1 MKSFSNP
8 DFASRSRDKARPKI
22 GVVLGSG
29 GIKALASIPLFDF
42 LYEAGIDID
51 LLVGCSGGGVI
62 ASLRGAGYD
71 TDQMRKFAYDIWVR
85 ELFTKVDYR
94 SALAIPNLPF
104 GRFDQSSGILKTEG
118 IHGALQHMFG
128 ERRFEERVTEP
139 PDSFLG
145 YFMRSLGFNVRWLLR
160 NQLALSIDLHHH
172 EIIMINVVFN
182 KMISLREV
190 NEIPMI
196 LELGAKAV
204 AAEKD
209 EILAAIKN
217 FSIEKIPTT
226 EAQYA

>member
-1 MKSFSNP
+1 MKSFANP

-71 TDQMRKFAYDIWVR
+71 TDQMRKFAYDVWVR

-104 GRFDQSSGILKTEG
+104 GRFDQSSGILKN
-118 IHGALQHMFG
+118 ASPS
-128 ERRFEERVTEP
+128 RRIVFWDISCATW
-139 PDSFLG
+139 DSTCAGFCAISW
-145 YFMRSLGFNVRWLLR
+145 RSPSICTIMK
-160 NQLALSIDLHHH
+160 LS
-172 EIIMINVVFN
+172 
-182 KMISLREV
+182 
-190 NEIPMI
+190 
-196 LELGAKAV
+196 
-204 AAEKD
+204 
-209 EILAAIKN
+209 
-217 FSIEKIPTT
+217 
-226 EAQYA
+226 